1 MISSMDGEL
10 RNFMVLLRE
19 LIQSKLECCKP
30 IISESLYK
38 RIIPIMNMNE
48 IFMLRSVSYT
58 IKNSKDLDSQLPK
71 LVYCGL
77 ETITYQVPQLWQQLP
92 VKIKKVA
99 P

>member
-10 RNFMVLLRE
+10 RNFMVLLRK

-58 IKNSKDLDSQLPK
+58 IKNSRDLDSQLPK
-71 LVYCGL
+71 PVCCGL
-77 ETITYQVPQLWQQLP
+77 ETITYQVP
-92 VKIKKVA
+92 
-99 P
+99 